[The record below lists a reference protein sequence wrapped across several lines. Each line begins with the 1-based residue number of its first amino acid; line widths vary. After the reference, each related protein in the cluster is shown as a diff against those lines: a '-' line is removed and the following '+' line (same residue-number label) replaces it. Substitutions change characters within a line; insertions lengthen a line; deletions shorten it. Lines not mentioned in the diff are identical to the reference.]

1 MLYNMIGCMAIV
13 CDAKAM
19 MQCCDVKA
27 MMQCCDAKAMMQQQ
41 SMISLDSVKA
51 VIVF

>member
-1 MLYNMIGCMAIV
+1 
-13 CDAKAM
+13 

-27 MMQCCDAKAMMQQQ
+27 MMQCCDAKAMMQLQ
-41 SMISLDSVKA
+41 SMTSLDSVKA

>member
-1 MLYNMIGCMAIV
+1 
-13 CDAKAM
+13 

-41 SMISLDSVKA
+41 SMTSLDSVKA
-51 VIVF
+51 MIVF